1 MNEKCEERSTGVND
15 DLQDKDD
22 NKKGE
27 ERSTEK
33 YDYPKE
39 TDDTGIKDEKGMLF
53 LMIMSMRLQLRT
65 KRLETVTMSLLMK
78 RMKLRKVRIIEKRF
92 WVTRR
97 KFRSDIAFKSVNE
110 EIGNDKEE
118 VLRVIEMEESI
129 EESAE
134 DSCSKDRLEDDFN
147 ADDHNTLW
155 DNENESPE
163 SIDDISLSKSMETE
177 MIVEQLF
184 GVHKENY

>member
-1 MNEKCEERSTGVND
+1 
-15 DLQDKDD
+15 
-22 NKKGE
+22 
-27 ERSTEK
+27 
-33 YDYPKE
+33 
-39 TDDTGIKDEKGMLF
+39 
-53 LMIMSMRLQLRT
+53 
-65 KRLETVTMSLLMK
+65 MSLLMK